1 MEIMK
6 RYIVI
11 ILLAV
16 LAMPRPADARNRE
29 REQFELRRHEFALS
43 GAFFPGKYAFGYQY
57 AVYGYDYYSA
67 GSAGAVEIIPGD
79 GVENIYKR
87 ADIYC
92 KEFVTDTWTFRY
104 AYNFSRII
112 ALTASLSYEGGWMNH
127 YDRKTDRL
135 IAKDSNHFITAMA
148 GLRVSWLN
156 RKVVRMYSSVAL
168 GFTLPLVSL
177 RDGSHISG
185 QFTPFGISFG
195 GNLFGFVEAGLGVA
209 YMGGCAGIG
218 YRF

>member
-6 RYIVI
+6 KYIVI

-16 LAMPRPADARNRE
+16 LAVPESADARNRE
-29 REQFELRRHEFALS
+29 REQFELRKHEFSLS
-43 GAFFPGKYAFGYQY
+43 GAFFPGRYAFGYPVDQD
-57 AVYGYDYYSA
+57 YGYGTSGFWDVA
-67 GSAGAVEIIPGD
+67 PVD
-79 GVENIYKR
+79 RVENIYQN
-87 ADIYC
+87 ADVYC
-92 KEFVTDTWTFRY
+92 KEFVTDTWTFGY
-104 AYNFSRII
+104 ACNFSRIL
-112 ALTASLSYEGGWMNH
+112 AVTTSLSYEGGWMNH
-127 YDRKTDRL
+127 YDRKDDRL
-135 IAKDSNHFITAMA
+135 LSRSINHFITAMV

-156 RKVVRMYSSVAL
+156 RKVVRMYSSAAL
-168 GFTLPLVSL
+168 GVTVSLVSP